1 MPKDE
6 SIDVPGPVAVGWYL
20 HPMEAHIA
28 KGLLE
33 SEGIPAYLDTINHA
47 TTNWP
52 LTLALGGIRLLVPK
66 SEAARATELLASTVP
81 IEDDVVEESCPS
93 CVSNRTVPVKW
104 NWKLSLF
111 SSNVLGVPLPFTRK
125 WRRCLDCGLTWKD
138 TT

>member
-1 MPKDE
+1 MPQDQ
-6 SIDVPGPVAVGWYL
+6 SIDAPGPVAVGWYL

-52 LTLALGGIRLLVPK
+52 LTLALGGIRLLVPR
-66 SEAARATELLASTVP
+66 SEAVRASELLASTVP

-93 CVSNRTVPVKW
+93 CKRWS
-104 NWKLSLF
+104 
-111 SSNVLGVPLPFTRK
+111 
-125 WRRCLDCGLTWKD
+125 GLIGQQFGKD
-138 TT
+138 K